1 MSQVARMAA
10 ALNQLNN
17 TMSQVYDTAKQLMK
31 EGDPRTVEKFADE
44 YSGLTLRDAHNHLLD
59 TSTKV
64 AYTIEQLREVLY
76 LQDLESIHPDRKGW
90 REIAKRSF
98 PYTTLAIK
106 ELRTQFPELDVHSAK
121 LIVEAYRE
129 GLFE

>member
-1 MSQVARMAA
+1 MSQVARMAT
-10 ALNQLNN
+10 ALHQLNIA
-17 TMSQVYDTAKQLMK
+17 MSQVQEAAKQLMK

-44 YSGLTLRDAHNHLLD
+44 YSGLTFREAHIYLLD
-59 TSTKV
+59 SGTKV
-64 AYTIEQLREVLY
+64 AYTIEQLKEVLY

-90 REIAKRSF
+90 REAAKAASH
-98 PYTTLAIK
+98 TILAIK
-106 ELRTQFPELDVHSAK
+106 ELRTQFPELDVRSAK